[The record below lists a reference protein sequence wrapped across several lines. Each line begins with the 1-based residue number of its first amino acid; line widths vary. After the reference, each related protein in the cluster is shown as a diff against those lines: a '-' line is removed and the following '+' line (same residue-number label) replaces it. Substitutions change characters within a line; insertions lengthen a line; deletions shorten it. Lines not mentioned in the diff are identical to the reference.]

1 MSPLDFPSQTHH
13 NTPTT
18 QEEGPVAVR
27 INEILDELPNN
38 IAAPEARDLIKRAY
52 ALADRAHADQI
63 RKSEEPYIIHPLS
76 VAHILAELNFEP
88 AVIAAGLLHDVLEDT
103 EVTREELRET
113 FGDEV
118 LVLVEG
124 VTKLER
130 VEKRV
135 QEDRA
140 RDRNLQEM
148 ESLRKLLIAMA
159 NDDLRVIFIKLAD
172 RLHNMR
178 TLEYLSPES
187 QTRMARETLQ
197 IFAPLANRLGIW
209 LWKAELE
216 DLSFRYLNPSMYYQ
230 LADLLQTRREL
241 RQERVQQHAHVLRT
255 ALAKDGVAADIKGR
269 PKHIYSI
276 YHKMRRKNVP
286 FSRIYDVEGLRV
298 MVDTE
303 PQCYQ
308 VLGVVHSLWKPVP
321 GEFDDYIAHP
331 KPNGYQ
337 SLHTAVIGADG
348 ASLEIQIRTHEM
360 DYFAEYGYAAHWR
373 YKERGV
379 HVNSQLMEQIS
390 SIRRS
395 VKELTNDTQDARAFI
410 DTIRLDVFQDRV
422 FAFTPKGKVIDLP
435 IGATP
440 LDFAY
445 YVHTEVGHG
454 CRGARVNGR
463 WTNLDYQLQT
473 GDQVEIIV
481 GRKGGPSRDWLNEDL
496 GFVATNRARQKIRSW
511 FRHQGREENIARGAD
526 TLERILKR
534 LSVKLSDEEVAALF
548 RKRFNTA
555 DDLFAALGMGD
566 FSSDAVVSRLEQYIR
581 EQEAEEEEEEE
592 FEVQEVSSIPPAPE
606 IETTSISIRGTGGV
620 LTHLAQCCKPLPGED
635 IVGYVT
641 RGRGVTIH
649 KRDCPNVLN
658 MPQTDQDRLI
668 EVAWGQEEHTFSV
681 QVMITAY
688 DRSGLIH
695 DISGILADREI
706 NMSALS
712 TGKRDRYNILPLYM
726 TLDVPN
732 LKTLTSVLTKIEQVP
747 NVIDARRST

>member
-1 MSPLDFPSQTHH
+1 VS
-13 NTPTT
+13 
-18 QEEGPVAVR
+18 VR
-27 INEILDELPNN
+27 INEILDELPSG

-52 ALADRAHADQI
+52 AVAETAHAGQA
-63 RKSEEPYIIHPLS
+63 RKSDEPYIIHPLS

-88 AVIAAGLLHDVLEDT
+88 AVIAAGLLHDVLEDSDI
-103 EVTREELRET
+103 TREELRAE

-118 LVLVEG
+118 LTLVEG

-135 QEDRA
+135 QEDKA

-159 NDDLRVIFIKLAD
+159 TDDLRVIFIKLAD

-178 TLEYLSPES
+178 TLEYLSPAN

-197 IFAPLANRLGIW
+197 IFTPLANRLGIW
-209 LWKAELE
+209 VWKAELE

-230 LADLLQTRREL
+230 LVDLLQTRREL
-241 RQERVQQHAHVLRT
+241 RQDRVQQHAHMLRT
-255 ALAKDGVAADIKGR
+255 ALAKNGIIADIKGR

-303 PQCYQ
+303 QQCYQ
-308 VLGVVHSLWKPVP
+308 VLGIVHALWKPVP

-337 SLHTAVIGADG
+337 SLHTALIGGDG
-348 ASLEIQIRTHEM
+348 ASMEIQIRTHEM

-379 HVNSQLMEQIS
+379 NVNPQLMEQIS
-390 SIRRS
+390 SIRQS
-395 VKELTNDTQDARAFI
+395 VMELTHDTQDARSFI

-422 FAFTPKGKVIDLP
+422 FTFTPKGKVIDLP

-454 CRGARVNGR
+454 CRGAWVNGR

-473 GDQVEIIV
+473 GDQVEIVV

-496 GFVATNRARQKIRSW
+496 GFVKTNRARQKIRAW
-511 FRHQGREENIARGAD
+511 FRHQGREKNIARGAE

-534 LSVKLSDEEVAALF
+534 LSLKLSMQEVADLF
-548 RKRFNTA
+548 RRRFNTG
-555 DDLFAALGMGD
+555 DDLLAALGMGD
-566 FSSDAVVSRLEQYIR
+566 LSSDAVVNRLEQYIR
-581 EQEAEEEEEEE
+581 EQEEEEAEEVLLAEEAP
-592 FEVQEVSSIPPAPE
+592 IPPAPE

-635 IVGYVT
+635 IIGYVT

-649 KRDCPNVLN
+649 KRECPNVLN
-658 MPQTDQDRLI
+658 MPQFDQDRLI
-668 EVAWGQEEHTFSV
+668 EVEWGSEQHTFAV
-681 QVMITAY
+681 QVIITAY

-695 DISGILADREI
+695 DISGILADRGI
-706 NMSALS
+706 NMSSLS

-732 LKTLTSVLTKIEQVP
+732 LKTLTSVLAKIEQIP
-747 NVIDARRST
+747 NVIDARRNT